1 MKTRNFRAAT
11 AFGTLAA
18 ITLSGALLAGC
29 SKSDAESK
37 AADKKPS
44 TTTATATPAP
54 LTGYVHDADS
64 DVFGYYMPDKD
75 YRVGK
80 FVFRNISL
88 GGAED
93 FDSYEGGHNTEK
105 AFAPVMLEFDDTTSK
120 QNTNELGGI
129 YYANAPRV
137 LPVAYKVSASGF
149 AFSGTD
155 KQLGTVTFTG
165 KLDMAALKAAQEGKD
180 TVVATG
186 DLTFGGKTFKNV
198 KLSWFGGD

>member
-1 MKTRNFRAAT
+1 MTTRNFLAVT
-11 AFGTLAA
+11 AFGTVIA
-18 ITLSGALLAGC
+18 LSGTLAGC

-37 AADKKPS
+37 AAAHKPAA
-44 TTTATATPAP
+44 TTSATKAAPAP
-54 LTGYVHDADS
+54 LSGYVHDADN

-93 FDSYEGGHNTEK
+93 FDSYEGGHNTDK

-137 LPVAYKVSASGF
+137 LPLAYKVSASGF
-149 AFSGTD
+149 AFAGND
-155 KQLGTVTFTG
+155 KQLGAVTFTG
-165 KLDMAALKAAQEGKD
+165 KLDMAALKAAQDGKD
-180 TVVATG
+180 TVVAIG

-198 KLSWFGGD
+198 KLTWFGGD